1 MDRFEPAPPSPRPR
15 LRVLVADDSSLSR
28 RISCLQAR
36 KCGVDLEE
44 AADGEEAVMWMHTAE
59 FDLVLMDVHMP
70 EMNGLEAT
78 RLLRSSGF
86 TVPIIATTG
95 SSSNADIHECLT
107 AGMSAYLPKP
117 FTQPQLEAIL
127 LEHLAWTGAP
137 SLA

>member
-1 MDRFEPAPPSPRPR
+1 
-15 LRVLVADDSSLSR
+15 
-28 RISCLQAR
+28 
-36 KCGVDLEE
+36 
-44 AADGEEAVMWMHTAE
+44 
-59 FDLVLMDVHMP
+59 MDVHMP